1 MLPIWSMQLEKA
13 SCDLG
18 FTEAINKRMQ
28 VPSRLKVAEDP
39 SAGDLQGA
47 TPKDCPP
54 SYQMHIPDRILVA
67 EMTTN
72 AAVQPHFLSQL
83 SHQHPIL
90 EEPLLEP
97 TIQPAIYGEHPFLT
111 FISGPGAPRRKRLA
125 HQSRARKERALA
137 KNPHRGLGTLDKRQD
152 CSLQKSVAS
161 ESSPEDFGT
170 TEALAMKKQLM
181 KIAGRLQHLEKQ
193 RMGWHQ
199 KELLFYSVLAS
210 SCLINMWLWHKR

>member
-1 MLPIWSMQLEKA
+1 MAEQMLPIWSMQLEKA

-67 EMTTN
+67 GREKCSGGQRCLACSGPWGHEESDTTKRLN
-72 AAVQPHFLSQL
+72 NNNIACSR
-83 SHQHPIL
+83 
-90 EEPLLEP
+90 
-97 TIQPAIYGEHPFLT
+97 
-111 FISGPGAPRRKRLA
+111 PGAPISNLVHQQVVDGWGGRRGSTESDIFVLSPCMGLCLPSCSGGWA
-125 HQSRARKERALA
+125 LSIAALPSGEAFPSYCIIPQQSFS
-137 KNPHRGLGTLDKRQD
+137 LD
-152 CSLQKSVAS
+152 
-161 ESSPEDFGT
+161 
-170 TEALAMKKQLM
+170 
-181 KIAGRLQHLEKQ
+181 GRLQHLEKQ